1 MHAQVD
7 MDFINSYPYRLP
19 PFEHQKEYLRR
30 SVHMP
35 FFAALMEMGTGK
47 SKATIDET
55 AMQFDMGMVTGLLV
69 AAPKGVYR
77 NWVGELRTHMPEHI
91 KTVIAVWKNVHNKK
105 DEAFYRRVCTPEP
118 NTLMVFLVNIEG
130 FQHKKSRAIAQAK
143 LFLRGHKAKM
153 VIDEST
159 KIASVASTRTKET
172 IALGGM
178 ADFRR
183 ILTGSPGDD
192 PRKVFPQSQFLQAG
206 LLGFNSFVAYRNRY
220 CIIKEEPL
228 RPGPNGEQ
236 RSFPMCLGFHNLPEL
251 QDKLKKFSYRV
262 TKAECLD
269 LPEKMYTTREVDLT
283 EEQEKL
289 YREMRDKAV
298 AWIATN
304 MASAPIALTQTLRMH
319 QIVCGVLKD
328 DDGNEHDVPNNRL
341 DALMDVLEETAGKVI
356 IWANYR
362 RNIEV
367 IRDTIKNTYGE
378 DSVVTYYGDT
388 SGDARVTA
396 VERFQ
401 GDSRCRFFVGN
412 PATGGYGITLTAANT
427 VVYYSNSYSLEQ
439 RLQSEDRAHRIG
451 QRNAVLYVDLVT
463 PGTVDVK
470 VVEALAKKIDVQAQI
485 TGDELQAWLD
495 VSSLTSVKGRPKAD
509 TPPASGSLAVDETQ
523 LSFFEA
529 DQLK

>member
-1 MHAQVD
+1 MTIDLSV
-7 MDFINSYPYRLP
+7 IETYPYKLP

-30 SVHMP
+30 SVNAR
-35 FFAALMEMGTGK
+35 FFGAFMEMGTGK

-55 AMQFDMGMVTGLLV
+55 AIQFDHGLITGLIV

-77 NWVGELRTHMPEHI
+77 NWVGELKTHMPDHI
-91 KTVIAVWKNVHNKK
+91 KMVIAVWKNVHNKK
-105 DEAFYRRVCTPEP
+105 DELFYKRVCSPEP
-118 NTLMVFLVNIEG
+118 NTLMIFLVNVEA
-130 FQHKKSRAIAQAK
+130 FQNKKSRATAQA
-143 LFLRGHKAKM
+143 LAFLRGHKAKM
-153 VIDEST
+153 VVDEST
-159 KIASVASTRTKET
+159 KIASVTSTRTKEVT
-172 IALGGM
+172 ALGGKC
-178 ADFRR
+178 DFRR

-192 PRKVFPQSQFLQAG
+192 PRKVFPQAQFLQDRS
-206 LLGFNSFVAYRNRY
+206 LGFSSFVTFRNRY

-236 RSFPMCLGFHNLPEL
+236 RTFPMCLGFRNLGEL
-251 QDKLKKFSYRV
+251 QERLKQFTFRV
-262 TKAECLD
+262 TKKECLD
-269 LPEKMYTTREVDLT
+269 LPEKMYTTREVELT

-298 AWIATN
+298 AWIQTN

-328 DDGNEHDVPNNRL
+328 DDGNEHDVPNFRL
-341 DALMDVLEETAGKVI
+341 EALMDILEETAGKVI

-367 IRDTIKNTYGE
+367 IRDTIARTYS
-378 DSVVTYYGDT
+378 DDAVVTYYGDT

-401 GDSRCRFFVGN
+401 NDPRCRFFVGN

-451 QRNAVLYVDLVT
+451 QRNPVLYVDLVT
-463 PGTVDVK
+463 PGTIDIK
-470 VVEALAKKIDVQAQI
+470 VVQALAKKIDVQAQI
-485 TGDELQAWLD
+485 TGDELQEWLD
-495 VSSLTSVKGRPKAD
+495 VSNLTAAKGRPKAD
-509 TPPASGSLAVDETQ
+509 ALPASGSLAVDAEQ
-523 LSFFEA
+523 MSFFEA
-529 DQLK
+529 DQMR